1 MALAFK
7 LVLLK
12 DTAKKSRS
20 LVGDVEINTSEMFF
34 PQIEA
39 ESLQQ
44 NDKWLLQ
51 WYRVV
56 GIKSL
61 SSLSFDTPIYKI
73 LAVCAST
80 LHWLSNL

>member
-1 MALAFK
+1 MALTFK

-20 LVGDVEINTSEMFF
+20 LVGDVEIKISEMFF
-34 PQIEA
+34 PQTEA

-51 WYRVV
+51 WYRVL

-61 SSLSFDTPIYKI
+61 SSLNFDTPIYKI
-73 LAVCAST
+73 LAICAST
-80 LHWLSNL
+80 LHRLSSL